1 MIDYACAQ
9 HAAKIV
15 WLANWA
21 ANDRINLVRID
32 VATFAVRHYFIY
44 FRESTIFA

>member
-1 MIDYACAQ
+1 MIDCACTQ

-32 VATFAVRHYFIY
+32 VAASAVRYYFRY
-44 FRESTIFA
+44 VRESTIFA